1 MEPVTTDDPTP
12 SGEIPEIPEPVHDI
26 ASEFKSLAAEIRK
39 RQGEDAAAAQTRQ
52 EELKSMYRQGQ
63 RNGAIW
69 GLIIALIIGSTMVYF
84 SVEQNQNND
93 ELTGA
98 VSDLAKSNLRKTP
111 VLDYIVCHDK
121 KQDTYMVTLGN
132 LLLAQ
137 LDQVDD
143 TVQRQ
148 KFEDANTALGNST
161 DPNHPDAC
169 PVAPQGGD

>member
-1 MEPVTTDDPTP
+1 MEPVTQEPT
-12 SGEIPEIPEPVHDI
+12 SGEVPPVPLQEKDI
-26 ASEFKSLAAEIRK
+26 AEQFKALAAEIRA
-39 RQGEDAAAAQTRQ
+39 RQGEDATAAESRQT
-52 EELKSMYRQGQ
+52 ELKDMYTRGRRTGILWGLLIAIIFGGSLFYNTWRQGED
-63 RNGAIW
+63 NK
-69 GLIIALIIGSTMVYF
+69 
-84 SVEQNQNND
+84 

-111 VLDYIVCHDK
+111 VLDYIVCHDQ
-121 KQDTYMVTLGN
+121 KQDAYMVTLGG

-148 KFEDANTALGNST
+148 SFEQANAALDHST